1 MRAFSRPP
9 GLRGRAAPYSAKVMP
24 GGMSLSMSE
33 RLDSL
38 MCCAIPPGAIYPL
51 AHRRASPAIGC
62 PAHLAFIFLNVPTST
77 VPSMSGDLTRRPGG
91 PPSRRS
97 REKRAYQ
104 LAVGG
109 GVAGAVAVIGG
120 ILALVGVIGW
130 GLPFVAV
137 VIAIVCWFL
146 FRRAVS

>member
-1 MRAFSRPP
+1 
-9 GLRGRAAPYSAKVMP
+9 
-24 GGMSLSMSE
+24 
-33 RLDSL
+33 
-38 MCCAIPPGAIYPL
+38 
-51 AHRRASPAIGC
+51 
-62 PAHLAFIFLNVPTST
+62 
-77 VPSMSGDLTRRPGG
+77 MSGDLTRRSGG

-130 GLPFVAV
+130 GLPFIAV
-137 VIAIVCWFL
+137 VIAVVCWFL
-146 FRRAVS
+146 FRRTVS

>member
-1 MRAFSRPP
+1 
-9 GLRGRAAPYSAKVMP
+9 
-24 GGMSLSMSE
+24 
-33 RLDSL
+33 
-38 MCCAIPPGAIYPL
+38 
-51 AHRRASPAIGC
+51 
-62 PAHLAFIFLNVPTST
+62 
-77 VPSMSGDLTRRPGG
+77 MSGDLTRRPGG

-120 ILALVGVIGW
+120 ILAIAGVIGW
-130 GLPFVAV
+130 GPPLLAV
-137 VIAIVCWFL
+137 VIAVVCAFL